1 MGKLLCGIILLVPIL
16 TAIVAKDWTE
26 EWAENGEKGFDL
38 DWFWM
43 GSNLKSLGRPKFKIS
58 EHPDGYSAQFGFE
71 DYYMRARYTISD
83 NSIDFN
89 VMDWK
94 GSAKFTHTNRRS
106 PVPPYLSTQL
116 AAELELV
123 SPDPNTRD
131 GPGGERAI
139 NGNMKMKYSRG
150 SIDEPHVIVLSLSN
164 IGKIRTYTRFPTFKI
179 RDITNMEAVLRIVI
193 NERSPE
199 ESTAEFSLGMKG
211 NMYKYGG
218 GERREP
224 WAPGS
229 YNLSSSLTVI
239 QMDYS
244 NEKQPKMAAAL
255 DFSEDIRYDNEDQ
268 NDSPRNEDGLKK
280 SIVLS
285 GMLDLTNEG
294 SRLAVLKATDAE
306 TDKPFGRLEA
316 LRPDEEN
323 CRMELYVDGENF
335 GALKLHHSPSTMNL
349 TIETDDTCGP
359 PSNETEDADVDLG
372 CNEYRLLEMDME
384 DKDTIICRMYEDLR
398 YINAPPS
405 IKERYIPRSMIH
417 EHMLVAKDDYCGY
430 DMSFSSR
437 FSNCTFS
444 GSMFN
449 GKENTIME
457 HGYLNSVYDYD
468 VDAFKEEY
476 KEEMRAEMYPVE
488 NDEYNLKLKY
498 NNERIFEGWT
508 KWQTEMRKWAIEHM
522 ADMKENVNGMH
533 ETYGK
538 VVEALSEI

>member
-1 MGKLLCGIILLVPIL
+1 MGKLLCGLILLVPIL

-26 EWAENGEKGFDL
+26 EWADNGEKGFDL

-58 EHPDGYSAQFGFE
+58 EHPDGYSAQFGFKD
-71 DYYMRARYTISD
+71 DYIRARYTISD

-94 GSAKFTHTNRRS
+94 GSAKFTHKNRYS
-106 PVPPYLSTQL
+106 PDYEL

-123 SPDPNTRD
+123 SPDD
-131 GPGGERAI
+131 HGERAI
-139 NGNMKMKYSRG
+139 DGNMKMKYSRDYE
-150 SIDEPHVIVLSLSN
+150 IHVIELSFSN
-164 IGKIRTYTRFPTFKI
+164 IGKIRKYTRFPTFNI

-199 ESTAEFSLGMKG
+199 ESTAEFRLGMKG
-211 NMYKYGG
+211 NMYTHNHD
-218 GERREP
+218 

-244 NEKQPKMAAAL
+244 ETQPRMAAAL
-255 DFSEDIRYDNEDQ
+255 DFSEDIRYDDEDQ
-268 NDSPRNEDGLKK
+268 NDTPRNEDGLKK

-285 GMLDLTNEG
+285 GMINLTNEG

-323 CRMELYVDGENF
+323 CRMELFVDGENL
-335 GALKLHHSPSTMNL
+335 GALNLHHSPSTMNL
-349 TIETDDTCGP
+349 TVHDLRNYDTCGP
-359 PSNETEDADVDLG
+359 PSYPSNDTDIDTDVDFD
-372 CNEYRLLEMDME
+372 CNKHRLFEVDMG
-384 DKDTIICRMYEDLR
+384 DKDTVICRMYQDIT
-398 YINAPPS
+398 YIGAPPYV
-405 IKERYIPRSMIH
+405 KERERYLKRSMIH
-417 EHMLVAKDDYCGY
+417 EHILVAKDDYCGY
-430 DMSFSSR
+430 DISFSNTY
-437 FSNCTFS
+437 SNCTFF

-457 HGYLNSVYDYD
+457 QGYLNSVYDYD
-468 VDAFKEEY
+468 DQKFKEEY
-476 KEEMRAEMYPVE
+476 KMEMRAEMYPVE

-498 NNERIFEGWT
+498 DNERIFEGWT
-508 KWQTEMRKWAIEHM
+508 KWQTEMRKWAIEYM
-522 ADMKENVNGMH
+522 ADMKEHVKNIHDG
-533 ETYGK
+533 YGT
-538 VVEALSEI
+538 VVEALSEKF